1 MTMGQAVQLNIL
13 HSFSFNSYSNL
24 VREVPLL
31 SPFYRCGNEA
41 KSLKLTLKEGHEEVL
56 ETLKQWRDVVSN
68 GQDTVEISSFLG
80 HIRILPISEL
90 MVGAC
95 RSQDV

>member
-1 MTMGQAVQLNIL
+1 M
-13 HSFSFNSYSNL
+13 
-24 VREVPLL
+24 
-31 SPFYRCGNEA
+31 
-41 KSLKLTLKEGHEEVL
+41 KLTLKEGHEEVL